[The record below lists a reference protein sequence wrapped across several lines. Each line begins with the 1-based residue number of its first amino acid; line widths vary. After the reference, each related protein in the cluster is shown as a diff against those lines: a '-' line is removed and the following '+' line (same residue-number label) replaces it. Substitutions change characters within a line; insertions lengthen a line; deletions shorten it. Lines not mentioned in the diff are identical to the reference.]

1 MKKISKSLVIILTM
15 IMLVLNFG
23 GCAKKSD
30 DKAMKVSILFS
41 DNAGSPYNA
50 NWALIKEVEK
60 LKNVKLDVQVV
71 PASDYAA
78 KKSIVM
84 QRFIIRYGVF
94 TILLLMLVGI
104 YLIASRYHIR
114 SKQPVTLVVQ
124 ADGLCKAYTAPG
136 ANTLLTMGDTLVIS
150 QMPCGDWPFM
160 LKSKLREPQSE
171 VLMLQPVNPAQ
182 FLANTQGNTLL
193 NGYVF
198 DGEESMLRLIWQ
210 KVVSR

>member
-1 MKKISKSLVIILTM
+1 
-15 IMLVLNFG
+15 
-23 GCAKKSD
+23 
-30 DKAMKVSILFS
+30 
-41 DNAGSPYNA
+41 
-50 NWALIKEVEK
+50 
-60 LKNVKLDVQVV
+60 
-71 PASDYAA
+71 
-78 KKSIVM
+78 M

-124 ADGLCKAYTAPG
+124 GDGLCKAYTAPG
-136 ANTLLTMGDTLVIS
+136 ANSLLAMGDTLVVS
-150 QMPCGDWPFM
+150 QIPCGDWPFV
-160 LKSKLREPQSE
+160 LKSKVREPQSE

-182 FLANTQGNTLL
+182 FMANTQGNTLL

>member
-1 MKKISKSLVIILTM
+1 MPLQGATAPTRDTQGVATLALG
-15 IMLVLNFG
+15 LVLHW
-23 GCAKKSD
+23 A
-30 DKAMKVSILFS
+30 FS
-41 DNAGSPYNA
+41 PHFLNPKLEP
-50 NWALIKEVEK
+50 LIE
-60 LKNVKLDVQVV
+60 
-71 PASDYAA
+71 
-78 KKSIVM
+78 KSIVM

-124 ADGLCKAYTAPG
+124 ADGLCKAYTALG
-136 ANTLLTMGDTLVIS
+136 TNSLLTMGDTLVVS
-150 QMPCGDWPFM
+150 QMPCGDWPFV
-160 LKSKLREPQSE
+160 LKSKVREPQSE

-182 FLANTQGNTLL
+182 FMVNTQGNTLL

>member
-1 MKKISKSLVIILTM
+1 
-15 IMLVLNFG
+15 
-23 GCAKKSD
+23 
-30 DKAMKVSILFS
+30 
-41 DNAGSPYNA
+41 
-50 NWALIKEVEK
+50 
-60 LKNVKLDVQVV
+60 
-71 PASDYAA
+71 
-78 KKSIVM
+78 M

-114 SKQPVTLVVQ
+114 SKQPVTLVGQ
-124 ADGLCKAYTAPG
+124 ADGLCKAG
-136 ANTLLTMGDTLVIS
+136 ANSLLTMGDTLVVS
-150 QMPCGDWPFM
+150 QMPCGDWPFV
-160 LKSKLREPQSE
+160 LKSKVREPQSE

-182 FLANTQGNTLL
+182 FMANTQGNTLL